1 MEKSSGRTTRAWMTR
16 PTITER
22 VYIPNWLPISA
33 RSLISKIFPVI
44 RNRMP
49 TGVYLRGEGKVCQE
63 DITDRDR
70 IIQIH

>member
-1 MEKSSGRTTRAWMTR
+1 MTR